1 MSGDLY
7 IADAYMGLL
16 VVGAEGGLATAVV
29 TQAQGVPLAFPN
41 GIDIDE
47 ENGLVYFTD
56 SSSRFQ
62 RR

>member
-1 MSGDLY
+1 
-7 IADAYMGLL
+7 MGLL
-16 VVGAEGGLATAVV
+16 VVGAEGGLATGVV

-56 SSSRFQ
+56 SSSRYQ